1 MDLSRI
7 LQTVINS
14 FIRQIVNIVVR
25 KGVTM
30 AANKL
35 KPDDPLTE
43 EDRAVGADAKAIEK
57 RARQSQRATRRLF

>member
-30 AANKL
+30 AASKL
-35 KPDDPLTE
+35 KPDEQLTE
-43 EDRAVGADAKAIEK
+43 ADRAVGADARALEK